1 MPILIFMSE
10 QNDEQTWKLVEKE
23 PIKKATPKLAKAL
36 AQFQNVH
43 ANAVRDAAG
52 NFGSYV
58 SLGEAEQAVSPA
70 TEHGLSHTFI
80 IESATSHSDD
90 HIIWITCRIMHESG
104 EYIDSRLPIVTE
116 NQRGQNIYHKM
127 GSAITYARRY
137 LLLAAYGLGQADDEA
152 DAFSQKA
159 ADSDNTG
166 KAKKSKTTNS
176 SINSG
181 SKVTPTLAPEG
192 KTKLSQD
199 EFALLRAELN
209 SRPDKAEIMKNFK
222 KTYFPSKDKVLA
234 TDIEFK
240 EHEAYIRKFMV

>member
-1 MPILIFMSE
+1 MSE
-10 QNDEQTWKLVEKE
+10 QNEEQTWKLVESE
-23 PIKKATPKLAKAL
+23 PIKKSTPNLAKAL
-36 AQFQNVH
+36 AQFQ
-43 ANAVRDAAG
+43 ATFSNAVKDANG

-58 SLGEAEQAVSPA
+58 SLSEAEFAVSPA
-70 TEHGLSHTFI
+70 TEFGISHTFI
-80 IESATSHSDD
+80 TECGTGANDQPLMY
-90 HIIWITCRIMHESG
+90 ITCRLMHESG
-104 EYIDSRLPIVTE
+104 EFIDSRLPLITE

-137 LLLAAYGLGQADDEA
+137 LLLGAYGLGQADDEA

-166 KAKKSKTTNS
+166 KARKSKNT
-176 SINSG
+176 G
-181 SKVTPTLAPEG
+181 FAAQKVTNTLAPEG
-192 KTKLSQD
+192 KTKLTQD
-199 EFALLRAELN
+199 EFDQLRAELN

-240 EHEAYIRKFMV
+240 EHESYIRKFMV

>member
-1 MPILIFMSE
+1 MSE
-10 QNDEQTWKLVEKE
+10 QNEEQTWKLVESE
-23 PIKKATPKLAKAL
+23 PIKKSTPNLAKAL
-36 AQFQNVH
+36 AQFQ
-43 ANAVRDAAG
+43 ATFSNAVKDANG

-58 SLGEAEQAVSPA
+58 SLSEAEFAVSPA
-70 TEHGLSHTFI
+70 TKFGISHTFI
-80 IESATSHSDD
+80 TECGTGANDQPLMY
-90 HIIWITCRIMHESG
+90 ITCRLMHESG
-104 EYIDSRLPIVTE
+104 EFIDSRLPLITE

-137 LLLAAYGLGQADDEA
+137 LLLGAYGLGQADDEA

-159 ADSDNTG
+159 AESDNTG
-166 KAKKSKTTNS
+166 KARKPKNT
-176 SINSG
+176 G
-181 SKVTPTLAPEG
+181 FAAQKVTTTLAPEG

-199 EFALLRAELN
+199 EFDQLRAELN

-240 EHEAYIRKFMV
+240 EHESYIRKFMV

>member
-1 MPILIFMSE
+1 MSE
-10 QNDEQTWKLVEKE
+10 QNEEQTWKLVESE
-23 PIKKATPKLAKAL
+23 PIKKSTPNLAKAL
-36 AQFQNVH
+36 AQFQ
-43 ANAVRDAAG
+43 ATFSNAVKDANG

-58 SLGEAEQAVSPA
+58 SLSEAEFAVSPA
-70 TEHGLSHTFI
+70 TEFGISHTFI
-80 IESATSHSDD
+80 TECGTGANDQPLMY
-90 HIIWITCRIMHESG
+90 ITCRLMHESG
-104 EYIDSRLPIVTE
+104 EFIDSRLHLITE

-137 LLLAAYGLGQADDEA
+137 LLLGAYGLGQADDEA

-159 ADSDNTG
+159 AESDNTG
-166 KAKKSKTTNS
+166 KARKPKNT
-176 SINSG
+176 G
-181 SKVTPTLAPEG
+181 FAAQKVTTTLAPEG

-199 EFALLRAELN
+199 EFDQLRAELN

-240 EHEAYIRKFMV
+240 EHESYIRKFMV

>member
-1 MPILIFMSE
+1 MSE
-10 QNDEQTWKLVEKE
+10 QNDEQTWKLVESE
-23 PIKKATPKLAKAL
+23 PIKKSTPNLAKAL
-36 AQFQNVH
+36 AQFQ
-43 ANAVRDAAG
+43 ATFSNAVKDANG

-58 SLGEAEQAVSPA
+58 SLSEAEFAVSPA
-70 TEHGLSHTFI
+70 TEFGISHTFI
-80 IESATSHSDD
+80 TECGTGANDQPLMY
-90 HIIWITCRIMHESG
+90 ITCRLMHESG
-104 EYIDSRLPIVTE
+104 EFIDSRLPLITE

-137 LLLAAYGLGQADDEA
+137 LLLGAYGLGQADDEA

-159 ADSDNTG
+159 AESDNTG
-166 KAKKSKTTNS
+166 KARKPKNT
-176 SINSG
+176 G
-181 SKVTPTLAPEG
+181 FAAQKVTTTLAPEG

-199 EFALLRAELN
+199 EFDQLRAELN

-240 EHEAYIRKFMV
+240 EHESYIRKFMV

>member
-1 MPILIFMSE
+1 MESITNDSVEQKPI
-10 QNDEQTWKLVEKE
+10 
-23 PIKKATPKLAKAL
+23 ATPKLAAAL
-36 AQFQNVH
+36 CKFQMEYS
-43 ANAVRDAAG
+43 NAVRDASG

-58 SLGEAEQAVSPA
+58 SLSEAEYAVSPA
-70 TEHGLSHTFI
+70 TKFGLSHTFI
-80 IESATSHSDD
+80 IESATSHADD

-137 LLLAAYGLGQADDEA
+137 LLLGAYGLGQADDEA

-159 ADSDNTG
+159 AESDNTG
-166 KAKKSKTTNS
+166 KARKSKNT
-176 SINSG
+176 G
-181 SKVTPTLAPEG
+181 FAAQKVTTTLAPEG
-192 KTKLSQD
+192 KTKLTQD
-199 EFALLRAELN
+199 EFDQLRAELN

-240 EHEAYIRKFMV
+240 EHESYIRKFIV

>member
-1 MPILIFMSE
+1 MSE
-10 QNDEQTWKLVEKE
+10 QNEEQTWKLVESE
-23 PIKKATPKLAKAL
+23 PIKKSTPNLAKAL
-36 AQFQNVH
+36 AQFQ
-43 ANAVRDAAG
+43 ATFSNAVKDANG

-58 SLGEAEQAVSPA
+58 SLSEAEFAVSPA
-70 TEHGLSHTFI
+70 TEFGISHTFI
-80 IESATSHSDD
+80 TECGTGANDQPLMY
-90 HIIWITCRIMHESG
+90 ITCRLMHESG
-104 EYIDSRLPIVTE
+104 EFIDSRLPLITE

-137 LLLAAYGLGQADDEA
+137 LLLGAYGLGQADDEA

-159 ADSDNTG
+159 AESDNTG
-166 KAKKSKTTNS
+166 KARKPKNT
-176 SINSG
+176 G
-181 SKVTPTLAPEG
+181 FAAQKVTTTLAPEG

-199 EFALLRAELN
+199 EFDQLRAELN
-209 SRPDKAEIMKNFK
+209 SRPDKSEIMKNFK

>member
-1 MPILIFMSE
+1 MSE
-10 QNDEQTWKLVEKE
+10 QNEEQTWKLVESE
-23 PIKKATPKLAKAL
+23 PIKKSTPNLAKAL
-36 AQFQNVH
+36 AQFQ
-43 ANAVRDAAG
+43 ATFSNAVKDANG

-58 SLGEAEQAVSPA
+58 SLSEAEFAVSPA
-70 TEHGLSHTFI
+70 TEFGISHTFI
-80 IESATSHSDD
+80 TECGTGANDQPLMY
-90 HIIWITCRIMHESG
+90 ITCRLMHESG
-104 EYIDSRLPIVTE
+104 EFIDSRLPLITE

-137 LLLAAYGLGQADDEA
+137 LLLGAYGLGQADDEA

-159 ADSDNTG
+159 AESDNTG
-166 KAKKSKTTNS
+166 KARKPKNT
-176 SINSG
+176 G
-181 SKVTPTLAPEG
+181 FAAQKVTTTLAPEG

-199 EFALLRAELN
+199 EFDQLRAELN

>member
-1 MPILIFMSE
+1 MSE
-10 QNDEQTWKLVEKE
+10 QNDEQTWKLVESE
-23 PIKKATPKLAKAL
+23 PIRKSTPNLAKAL
-36 AQFQNVH
+36 AQFQ
-43 ANAVRDAAG
+43 ATFSNAVKDANG

-58 SLGEAEQAVSPA
+58 SLSEAEFAVSPA
-70 TEHGLSHTFI
+70 TKFGISHTFI
-80 IESATSHSDD
+80 TECGTGANDQPLMF
-90 HIIWITCRIMHESG
+90 ITCRLMHESG
-104 EYIDSRLPIVTE
+104 EFIDSRLPLITE

-137 LLLAAYGLGQADDEA
+137 LLLGAYGLGQADDEA
-152 DAFSQKA
+152 DAFSQQA
-159 ADSDNTG
+159 ANSDNTG
-166 KAKKSKTTNS
+166 KARKSKNT
-176 SINSG
+176 G
-181 SKVTPTLAPEG
+181 FAAQKVTTTLAPEG

-199 EFALLRAELN
+199 EFDQLRAELN